1 MTRRMTLSVPCLH
14 LSLPLSPF
22 LFLFLFLTCPWAPHR
37 VLAKTIHTHW
47 EKSCTVLHDRK
58 WFQVYHVVNPP
69 WPPLL
74 HYAPGCGKAL
84 SAFWNAIMKWKVK
97 QRCALSLQKHIQ
109 QIKAS
114 GNGNGNANENEMK
127 MEMQQNEIQLAMLL
141 MLSPLQQL
149 LWGKV
154 AAYVV
159 AGALAIC
166 QNGSATAVPK
176 PA

>member
-1 MTRRMTLSVPCLH
+1 
-14 LSLPLSPF
+14 
-22 LFLFLFLTCPWAPHR
+22 
-37 VLAKTIHTHW
+37 
-47 EKSCTVLHDRK
+47 
-58 WFQVYHVVNPP
+58 
-69 WPPLL
+69 
-74 HYAPGCGKAL
+74 
-84 SAFWNAIMKWKVK
+84 MKWKVK

-114 GNGNGNANENEMK
+114 GNGNGNASENEMK

-141 MLSPLQQL
+141 LLSLL

>member
-1 MTRRMTLSVPCLH
+1 
-14 LSLPLSPF
+14 
-22 LFLFLFLTCPWAPHR
+22 
-37 VLAKTIHTHW
+37 
-47 EKSCTVLHDRK
+47 
-58 WFQVYHVVNPP
+58 
-69 WPPLL
+69 
-74 HYAPGCGKAL
+74 
-84 SAFWNAIMKWKVK
+84 
-97 QRCALSLQKHIQ
+97 
-109 QIKAS
+109 
-114 GNGNGNANENEMK
+114 MK

-141 MLSPLQQL
+141 LLSLL

>member
-1 MTRRMTLSVPCLH
+1 
-14 LSLPLSPF
+14 
-22 LFLFLFLTCPWAPHR
+22 
-37 VLAKTIHTHW
+37 
-47 EKSCTVLHDRK
+47 
-58 WFQVYHVVNPP
+58 
-69 WPPLL
+69 
-74 HYAPGCGKAL
+74 
-84 SAFWNAIMKWKVK
+84 MKWKVK

-114 GNGNGNANENEMK
+114 GNGNGNASENEMK

-141 MLSPLQQL
+141 LLSPLQQL

-154 AAYVV
+154 AAY

>member
-1 MTRRMTLSVPCLH
+1 
-14 LSLPLSPF
+14 
-22 LFLFLFLTCPWAPHR
+22 
-37 VLAKTIHTHW
+37 
-47 EKSCTVLHDRK
+47 
-58 WFQVYHVVNPP
+58 
-69 WPPLL
+69 
-74 HYAPGCGKAL
+74 
-84 SAFWNAIMKWKVK
+84 MKWKVK

-141 MLSPLQQL
+141 LLSPLQQL

-154 AAYVV
+154 AAYMV

>member
-1 MTRRMTLSVPCLH
+1 MGM
-14 LSLPLSPF
+14 
-22 LFLFLFLTCPWAPHR
+22 
-37 VLAKTIHTHW
+37 
-47 EKSCTVLHDRK
+47 E
-58 WFQVYHVVNPP
+58 
-69 WPPLL
+69 
-74 HYAPGCGKAL
+74 
-84 SAFWNAIMKWKVK
+84 
-97 QRCALSLQKHIQ
+97 
-109 QIKAS
+109 
-114 GNGNGNANENEMK
+114 NGNENEMK

-141 MLSPLQQL
+141 LLSPLQQL